1 MKKKEKKKKRRYLV
15 TISRPLKSALNN
27 QLQKT
32 LLNSTQH
39 MLIDYEWLRQP
50 ETLVAVV
57 DTGSLAVKENISFLS
72 WRHLDEIC

>member
-1 MKKKEKKKKRRYLV
+1 
-15 TISRPLKSALNN
+15 
-27 QLQKT
+27 
-32 LLNSTQH
+32 

-72 WRHLDEIC
+72 WRHLDEICWPNDSEMAIDTMNVAIIPTRL